1 MNYGAWLSLTPP
13 LLVIIIAS
21 ITRKI
26 NKGLIAGIITASFI
40 ANKGSLA
47 NSSALIWE
55 RIVEHFKDVDALY
68 LYIFLF
74 TIGTLIAL
82 LRYTGGAIAFAL
94 EVTKKIRK
102 KVTAETSA
110 IILSLG
116 LTIDDYLS
124 ILTNGYVMR
133 PVMDRMHIPRVKLA
147 YLIHSLSGPLVIL
160 IPISS
165 WIAAITVYLD
175 QAGINLDG
183 TSQTKILADPFFIH
197 LQTIPFTFYSLLL
210 IASVLFIVIGRL
222 SYGPM
227 HTYEHGHLAPSAQK
241 MPQEYLTQPR
251 GTTADLMLPIGTLLL
266 IVFIGFPYAG
276 GYYLLGGTRSLIDAF
291 QNNHHTFSI
300 LCGAGFLSLSI
311 GLLFGLIRQKVF
323 FREIPSI
330 IGQGIKI
337 MYSPVIMIILA
348 SIFGS
353 MLKTDLLTGKYLA
366 SLLIGKVSIAI
377 LPIMFFLV
385 SLTCAIFTGSA
396 WGTFAL
402 IFSIAIPMLP
412 PLFGV
417 ETPALAEQITV
428 LFPILGAIFSGA
440 VCGDHISPL
449 SETTVMSATS
459 SGVSPL
465 EHTRTQLPYALPV
478 IISSAIAFIISG
490 QLIDRP
496 LWINALISFSIS
508 TIVCFGVIYGLHRWW
523 HRENK

>member
-21 ITRKI
+21 LTRKI
-26 NKGLIAGIITASFI
+26 NKGLIAGIITAGLI
-40 ANKGSLA
+40 ANKWSFTNA
-47 NSSALIWE
+47 ATLIGE
-55 RIVEHFKDVDALY
+55 RVVEHFKDVDALY
-68 LYIFLF
+68 LYLFLF
-74 TIGTLIAL
+74 TIGSLIAL
-82 LRYTGGAIAFAL
+82 LRYTGGAIAFAH

-110 IILSLG
+110 IILSFG

-160 IPISS
+160 VPISS

-175 QAGINLDG
+175 QAGINLDS
-183 TSQTKILADPFFIH
+183 TSQTKIIADPFFIH
-197 LQTIPFTFYSLLL
+197 LQTIPFAFYSLLL
-210 IASVLFIVIGRL
+210 VASVLFIVMCRL

-227 HTYEHGHLAPSAQK
+227 YTYEHGHLAPTAQQ
-241 MPQEYLTQPR
+241 MPQEYLTPPR
-251 GTTADLMLPIGTLLL
+251 GTTADLMLPIAILLM

-276 GYYLLGGTRSLIDAF
+276 DYHLFGGTRSLIDAF
-291 QNNHHTFSI
+291 QNNHHTFLI
-300 LCGAGFLSLSI
+300 LCGGGFISLSI
-311 GLLFGLIRQKVF
+311 GILFGLVRKKVF
-323 FREIPSI
+323 LPEIPSI
-330 IGQGIKI
+330 IKQGVQI
-337 MYSPVIMIILA
+337 MYSPVVMIILA

-366 SLLIGKVSIAI
+366 TLLIGKVSIAI
-377 LPIMFFLV
+377 LPVMFFLV

-412 PLFGV
+412 PLFEV

-459 SGVSPL
+459 AGVTPL
-465 EHTRTQLPYALPV
+465 EHAHTQLPYALPV

-496 LWINALISFSIS
+496 LWMNALISFSVSMVICF
-508 TIVCFGVIYGLHRWW
+508 TIIYALHCWW
-523 HRENK
+523 HRKRK